1 MPQTSLYRVNG
12 WTGGRV
18 DGWTQFED
26 NTLAYCG
33 NRTGNN
39 DAEFSSQLTSDSF
52 GGKATEFATEETGK
66 ITNNEDL
73 ERRGEARHCKA
84 SYQSRLP

>member
-1 MPQTSLYRVNG
+1 MDAIR
-12 WTGGRV
+12 R
-18 DGWTQFED
+18 
-26 NTLAYCG
+26 NTLAYSD

-39 DAEFSSQLTSDSF
+39 DAEFSSQLTADSF
-52 GGKATEFATEETGK
+52 GGKATELANEGTGK

-73 ERRGEARHCKA
+73 ERRGETRHCKA